1 MPGHP
6 WPGGKEAL
14 CSPPR
19 RPQGHLRL
27 FGPNP
32 IVVVA
37 PIAGFADLDRTPV
50 LHLKSNNHLSPKSVF
65 RTIVEPNSVIKPTG
79 GRSRRSYQRRI
90 VLMPQERSVQ

>member
-14 CSPPR
+14 CPPPR

-32 IVVVA
+32 VVAVA
-37 PIAGFADLDRTPV
+37 PIAGFAELGPTPV
-50 LHLKSNNHLSPKSVF
+50 LHLKSNNHLLPKSVF
-65 RTIVEPNSVIKPTG
+65 RTIVEPESVIKPTG